1 MKKIYQSPAMRVVR
15 ILQRYYMCKRLF
27 IVLVLFVCGIAG
39 VWADEID
46 EKQALNEAKAFL
58 ASHRSTSISS
68 GKKMSSNT
76 TLKLQGKVSGLYV
89 FNATD
94 GSGFVIVSNDDQTTP
109 ILGFGEN
116 GNLDTEKMPANMRAW
131 LQGYADEIAWLQKN
145 GGKAAKARADIGVT
159 RNLGSHATTEIPP
172 LVNTK
177 WNQLEPY
184 NNLCPTY
191 SGTNKSATGCVATA
205 MAQVMKYHEWPKED
219 TSNGK
224 DGFTTV
230 IPGYTTDSYDIN
242 LDELPAIRFDWA
254 NMKNT
259 YTGSETD
266 ATADAVATLMQYC
279 GYSVEMDY
287 GPESG
292 SNTDWVAFALKTY
305 FDYNKNT
312 TQFVSRS
319 MYTLANWTD
328 LIYNELEQNRPV
340 VYGGMSSGGGHEFVC
355 DGYKYENGTD
365 FFHINWGWGGANDE
379 YYVLS
384 SLNPYGTQGIG
395 GSSSDD
401 GFHYGQDAVIGIQ
414 PSTGTGTVAVIP
426 QNTINLTL
434 VSITASKEN
443 VAPGESVDITVKVK
457 NNSSHVYDGDIMIY
471 EENGLYDLQGK
482 TYTIAAGETK
492 ECVFTITPAATGTYS
507 FIPLRNDLYYLGN
520 DTDKATFTV
529 AVRIPN
535 GLTVYDGTATSQY
548 VPAYIYYF
556 DDFTRSQFVIP
567 AADLAKM
574 EGGTINTISF
584 YTTSDKIPYTT
595 VSTVD
600 VYLKEVEN
608 TSISDFETKE
618 SSTIVYQG
626 TLTITSITGGGLM
639 TIYLA
644 SPYKYNGGNLMI
656 GIDNTTDAGWKQIT
670 FYGQSVTGAS
680 FAGSHSSNPANI
692 LGTQRNFIPKTTF
705 EYTPATGV
713 CRKPT
718 ALALVGEPS
727 YTTTELTWTPG
738 EEGQDAWQ
746 LCVNGDED
754 HLIDVNTNT
763 YTLNGLTSDTE
774 YSVKVRSNCGGGS
787 VSSWSNEITFT
798 TAMQYPKPTAL
809 TASNIG
815 TTSATISWTGSANS
829 YDLRYKKAT
838 GSGVDLNTTFDDSTL
853 DGWTT
858 IDADGDGYNW
868 EIYSTGTTYL
878 EPAPGTGKGHNGSL
892 DRVVSGSYSNNYGVL
907 TPDNYLVSPLVN
919 LGGTITFWA
928 YSNDGDD
935 YAEHFGIAVS
945 TTGNTDATD
954 FTTIQEWTMDEG
966 QTWKQ
971 YSVDLSAY
979 AGKIG
984 FVAIRHFNCT
994 NQFILG
1000 IDDIVL
1006 TQPAGEETSWTTIK
1020 NINDNSYV
1028 LTGLEP
1034 ETNYQVEVRGNY
1046 NTDGHSS
1053 WTSSTLFNTPVTN
1066 PKPTN
1071 IQATLAADG
1080 ATLTWTGKG
1089 DSYNVQYRTAASEEV
1104 LFYEDFENG
1113 IPNTWTTID
1122 ADGDGHNWLAV
1133 SEIGTTYSYYAN
1145 DDFTG
1150 WPHSGNNAA
1159 TSPSYYNTG
1168 SGLGTALTSNQ
1179 YLISPKLSLQG
1190 TLRFYANSIFS
1201 DLDSYEV
1208 LLSTTGTKATDFT
1221 TKLKT
1226 MAEAPSSSWEEVSI
1240 DLSAYAGQQGYI
1252 AIHHVS
1258 ENCYF
1263 LVIDDFGLYGSS
1275 TSAGSWQ
1282 SLASVTETTA
1292 TLSGLATN
1300 NGYEYRIQ
1308 SVKDGNTS
1316 DWSETGEFALL
1327 TLQDEADN
1335 NSLIYNNTGRLAHV
1349 TLSGRTLFKDGYW
1362 NTLCLPFSLNATQL
1376 ASAQMDNA
1384 DIRALDNASFSG
1396 STLTLNFA
1404 DKNTITAGTPYIIK
1418 WEGDGSNNLQNPVFA
1433 NVTID
1438 KTMHDVPCNLGDG
1451 NAVTFKGTYE
1461 KLAYTEDTPSILFLG
1476 DESTLYYPKENA
1488 SIGAQ
1493 RAYFELTGITA
1504 GKPASIGGIRAYV
1517 LNYGNE
1523 TTGIRSIEN
1532 GKLKIENDADAWYGL
1547 DGRKLNGK
1555 PTRKGLYIH
1564 NGIKVVIK

>member
-1 MKKIYQSPAMRVVR
+1 
-15 ILQRYYMCKRLF
+15 MCKRLF
-27 IVLVLFVCGIAG
+27 IVLALFVCGIAG

-145 GGKAAKARADIGVT
+145 SSKAAKARADIGAT
-159 RNLGSHATTEIPP
+159 RNLGSHATADISP

-177 WNQLEPY
+177 WDQGTPY
-184 NNLCPTY
+184 NNLCPKY
-191 SGTNKSATGCVATA
+191 DGTNRAVTGCVATA
-205 MAQVMKYHEWPKED
+205 MSQVMKYHEWPKED
-219 TSNGK
+219 TANGK
-224 DGFTTV
+224 DGFTTA
-230 IPGYTTDSYDIN
+230 IPGYTTDSYSLN
-242 LDELPAIRFDWA
+242 LTGLPAIRFDWA

-287 GPESG
+287 GPSSG
-292 SNTDWVAFALKTY
+292 SNTDRVAFALKEY
-305 FDYNKNT
+305 FDYNENT

-365 FFHINWGWGGANDE
+365 FFHINWGWGGSNDE

-426 QNTINLTL
+426 QNTIKLTL
-434 VSITASKEN
+434 VSITASKET

-457 NNSSHVYDGDIMIY
+457 NNSSDVYDGDIMIY

-574 EGGTINTISF
+574 ESGTINSISF
-584 YTTSDKIPYTT
+584 YTTSDNIPYTT

-626 TLTITSITGGGLM
+626 TLTITSITGGGLL
-639 TIYLA
+639 TIFLA
-644 SPYKYNGGNLMI
+644 TPYKYNGGNLMI

-680 FAGSHSSNPANI
+680 FSGSHSSNPANI
-692 LGTQRNFIPKTTF
+692 LGEQRNFIPKTTF

-727 YTTTELTWTPG
+727 YTTIELTWTPG

-746 LCVNGDED
+746 ICVNGDED
-754 HLIDVNTNT
+754 HLIDVNTIP
-763 YTLNGLTSDTE
+763 YTLTGLTQDTE
-774 YSVKVRSNCGGGS
+774 YNVKVRSNCGGGS

-815 TTSATISWTGSANS
+815 TTSATISWIGSADS
-829 YDLRYKKAT
+829 YNLRYRTVEETIAFSDDFE
-838 GSGVDLNTTFDDSTL
+838 SGLGQWTIIRNGAGTASTDWRQFDPSSFSSDPPEAHSGDYVAMSRSWSESAYSVD
-853 DGWTT
+853 
-858 IDADGDGYNW
+858 NW
-868 EIYSTGTTYL
+868 LI
-878 EPAPGTGKGHNGSL
+878 
-892 DRVVSGSYSNNYGVL
+892 
-907 TPDNYLVSPLVN
+907 SPQVP
-919 LGGTITFWA
+919 LGGTLKYWVMD
-928 YSNDGDD
+928 DGT
-935 YAEHFGIAVS
+935 YHEHYDIYIS
-945 TTGNTDATD
+945 TTTNDISAFTKVYEPGDASKT
-954 FTTIQEWTMDEG
+954 WTEM
-966 QTWKQ
+966 T
-971 YSVDLSAY
+971 VDLSAF
-979 AGKIG
+979 AGKNGYIA
-984 FVAIRHFNCT
+984 FRNT
-994 NQFILG
+994 DNDQDYLL
-1000 IDDIVL
+1000 IDDVTIIGVNPTSEWVTVNDVTNPYTL
-1006 TQPAGEETSWTTIK
+1006 TE
-1020 NINDNSYV
+1020 
-1028 LTGLEP
+1028 LTAN
-1034 ETNYQVEVRGNY
+1034 TRYQVEAQGVYAG
-1046 NTDGHSS
+1046 GV
-1053 WTSSTLFNTPVTN
+1053 STWSITGFTTPDAN
-1066 PKPTN
+1066 PVPSN

-1080 ATLTWTGKG
+1080 ATLTWTGFG

-1145 DDFTG
+1145 GDFTG

-1159 TSPSYYNTG
+1159 TSPSYYNIG
-1168 SGLGTALTSNQ
+1168 ENSGTSLTSNQ

-1201 DLDSYEV
+1201 DMDSYEV
-1208 LLSTTGTKATDFT
+1208 LLSTTGTDVADFT
-1221 TKLKT
+1221 TTLKT

-1240 DLSAYAGQQGYI
+1240 NLSAYAGQQGYI

-1384 DIRALDNASFSG
+1384 DIRTLDNASFSG

-1404 DKNTITAGTPYIIK
+1404 DKSAITAGTPYIIK

-1451 NAVTFKGTYE
+1451 NAVTFKGTYK

-1476 DESTLYYPKENA
+1476 DESTLYYPKANA

-1532 GKLKIENDADAWYGL
+1532 GKLKIENEADAWYGL
-1547 DGRKLNGK
+1547 DGRKLDVK

-1564 NGIKVVIK
+1564 NGNKVVIK

>member
-1 MKKIYQSPAMRVVR
+1 MG
-15 ILQRYYMCKRLF
+15 KRLL
-27 IVLVLFVCGIAG
+27 IVLALFVCGIAG

-116 GNLDTEKMPANMRAW
+116 GSIDIEKMPANMRAW

-145 GGKAAKARADIGVT
+145 GGKTAKTRANIGTT
-159 RNLGSHATTEIPP
+159 RNHGSHATADISP

-177 WNQLEPY
+177 WDQGTPY
-184 NNLCPTY
+184 NNLCPKY
-191 SGTNKSATGCVATA
+191 DGTNRAVTGCVATA
-205 MAQVMKYHEWPKED
+205 MSQVMKYHEWPKED
-219 TSNGK
+219 TANGK
-224 DGFTTV
+224 EGFTTA
-230 IPGYTTDSYDIN
+230 IPGYTTDSYSLN
-242 LDELPAIRFDWA
+242 LTGLPAIRFDWA

-287 GPESG
+287 GPSSG
-292 SNTDWVAFALKTY
+292 SNTDRVAFALKEY
-305 FDYNKNT
+305 FDYNENT

-328 LIYNELEQNRPV
+328 LIYHELSQKRPV
-340 VYGGMSSGGGHEFVC
+340 VYGGSSSGGGHEFVC
-355 DGYKYENGTD
+355 DGYKYENETD
-365 FFHINWGWGGANDE
+365 FFHINWGWGGQNDE

-395 GSSSDD
+395 GSSSND

-414 PSTGTGTVAVIP
+414 PSTGTGTVANIP
-426 QNTINLTL
+426 TSNIDLTL
-434 VSITASKEN
+434 NSMTLSNNPAITGLPVSIILN
-443 VAPGESVDITVKVK
+443 VT
-457 NNSSHVYDGDIMIY
+457 NNSTDDYDGDLWVGVKDGDDYYLLDGSNFLIP
-471 EENGLYDLQGK
+471 
-482 TYTIAAGETK
+482 AGETVD
-492 ECVFTITPAATGTYS
+492 CVGSFTPTATGTY
-507 FIPLRNDLYYLGN
+507 DLVFFLPNATGSYS
-520 DTDKATFTV
+520 TDGRVRAT
-529 AVRIPN
+529 
-535 GLTVYDGTATSQY
+535 LTVVEPSSNERVPVYGYYVDQY
-548 VPAYIYYF
+548 S
-556 DDFTRSQFVIP
+556 RSQFVIP
-567 AADLAKM
+567 AANLEYMANTNINGMTFYSSTATSSWGNAEFDVYLSEI
-574 EGGTINTISF
+574 EGTTISAITDW
-584 YTTSDKIPYTT
+584 TTLNKVYAGSLSISNKKMVINFDESYHYMGGNLLVGINQTKKDNNYSTCAWIGTSVTSASLGGYGTTITKYDFLPYTT
-595 VSTVD
+595 FD
-600 VYLKEVEN
+600 YEP
-608 TSISDFETKE
+608 
-618 SSTIVYQG
+618 G
-626 TLTITSITGGGLM
+626 
-639 TIYLA
+639 
-644 SPYKYNGGNLMI
+644 
-656 GIDNTTDAGWKQIT
+656 
-670 FYGQSVTGAS
+670 
-680 FAGSHSSNPANI
+680 
-692 LGTQRNFIPKTTF
+692 
-705 EYTPATGV
+705 TGV

-718 ALALVGEPS
+718 ALKLVGEPTS
-727 YTTTELTWTPG
+727 TTTELTWTAG

-746 LCVNGDED
+746 ICVNGDEN
-754 HLIDVNTNT
+754 HLIDVNTIP
-763 YTLNGLTSDTE
+763 YTLTGLTQDTE
-774 YSVKVRSNCGGGS
+774 YCVKVRSNCGGGN
-787 VSSWSNEITFT
+787 VSYWSNEITFT

-815 TTSATISWTGSANS
+815 TTSATISWTGSADS
-829 YDLRYKKAT
+829 YNLRYRTVEETVAFSDDFE
-838 GSGVDLNTTFDDSTL
+838 SGLGQWTIIRNGAGTASTDWRQFDPSSFSSDPPEAHSGDYVAMSRSWAGDAYSVD
-853 DGWTT
+853 
-858 IDADGDGYNW
+858 NW
-868 EIYSTGTTYL
+868 LI
-878 EPAPGTGKGHNGSL
+878 
-892 DRVVSGSYSNNYGVL
+892 
-907 TPDNYLVSPLVN
+907 SPQVP
-919 LGGTITFWA
+919 LGGTLKYWVMD
-928 YSNDGDD
+928 DGT
-935 YAEHFGIAVS
+935 YHEHYDIYIS
-945 TTGNTDATD
+945 TTTNDISAFTKVYEPGDASKT
-954 FTTIQEWTMDEG
+954 WTEM
-966 QTWKQ
+966 T
-971 YSVDLSAY
+971 VDLSAF
-979 AGKIG
+979 AGKNGYIA
-984 FVAIRHFNCT
+984 FRNT
-994 NQFILG
+994 DNDQDYLL
-1000 IDDIVL
+1000 IDDVTIIGINPTSEWVTVNDVTNPYTL
-1006 TQPAGEETSWTTIK
+1006 TE
-1020 NINDNSYV
+1020 
-1028 LTGLEP
+1028 LTAN
-1034 ETNYQVEVRGNY
+1034 TRYQVEAQGVYAG
-1046 NTDGHSS
+1046 GV
-1053 WTSSTLFNTPVTN
+1053 STWSITGFTTPAAN
-1066 PKPTN
+1066 PVPSN

-1080 ATLTWTGKG
+1080 ATLTWTGFG
-1089 DSYNVQYRTAASEEV
+1089 DSYNVQYRTTASEE
-1104 LFYEDFENG
+1104 LFFYEDFENG

-1133 SEIGTTYSYYAN
+1133 SEIGATYSYYAN
-1145 DDFTG
+1145 GDFTG

-1168 SGLGTALTSNQ
+1168 SGTGTALTSDQ

-1208 LLSTTGTKATDFT
+1208 LLSTTGTDVADFT
-1221 TKLKT
+1221 TTLRAKQ
-1226 MAEAPSSSWEEVSI
+1226 EAPYGSWEEVSI

-1258 ENCYF
+1258 EDCYF
-1263 LVIDDFGLYGSS
+1263 LVIDDFGLYG
-1275 TSAGSWQ
+1275 TTTGAGSWQ

-1335 NSLIYNNTGRLAHV
+1335 SSLIYNNTGRLAHV

-1384 DIRALDNASFSG
+1384 DIRTLYNAAFSG

-1404 DKNTITAGTPYIIK
+1404 DKSAITAGTPYIIK

-1438 KTMHDVPCNLGDG
+1438 KTMHHVTCNLGEG
-1451 NAVTFKGTYE
+1451 NAVTFKGTYS

-1476 DESTLYYPKENA
+1476 GESSLYYPKATA

-1504 GKPASIGGIRAYV
+1504 GQPASINGVRAFV
-1517 LNYGNE
+1517 LNYGKG
-1523 TTGIRSIEN
+1523 TTGIVSLSTESGN
-1532 GKLKIENDADAWYGL
+1532 QGMADAWYSI
-1547 DGRKLNGK
+1547 DGRKLDSK
-1555 PTRKGLYIH
+1555 PTRKGLYIV
-1564 NGIKVVIK
+1564 NGKKVVIK